1 MEWRARL
8 EMDYASKLSRQ
19 AEKYRSILATDP
31 YLPLQSTFVTSL
43 EKTQEYA
50 ETLINAQVTEDYSKM
65 KIYN

>member
-19 AEKYRSILATDP
+19 AEKYRILLAADP

-50 ETLINAQVTEDYSKM
+50 ETLINAQVRQKP
-65 KIYN
+65 